1 MNRHIVYLA
10 TMHLYPNHEDSLTI
24 SEHAVPQK
32 LQHPGIQCKEDVGQ
46 DSQEH
51 TTNIIC
57 NKNPF

>member
-1 MNRHIVYLA
+1 
-10 TMHLYPNHEDSLTI
+10 MHLYPNHEDSLTI

-51 TTNIIC
+51 NTNIIC